1 MSDPADI
8 RRRVS
13 ELRAQ
18 LDTGDADAT
27 LRQIEQAAH
36 DDPNPPMLGLLGEAY
51 LRLDRANDAVIPLAA
66 ATGLSDHSQYAIILA
81 RALLKI
87 GRTDDGM
94 LIAQRILRRDPR
106 NRDALD
112 IMQQLHGQRK

>member
-1 MSDPADI
+1 MTSPTEI
-8 RRRVS
+8 RKRVN
-13 ELRAQ
+13 ELRAL
-18 LDTGDADAT
+18 LDSGDADEA

-51 LRLDRANDAVIPLAA
+51 LRMDRARDAVIPLAA
-66 ATGLSDHSQYAIILA
+66 ATGLSDHAQYAIILA

-112 IMQQLHGQRK
+112 IMQQLHGSRK